1 MNRHR
6 PAAALAAS
14 SFLLLAAGVA
24 AAAAPA
30 AAPAAMDDAARM
42 NYALGY
48 QLGRDLAGTE
58 LRMDALGQGLQ
69 DGRSGAAP
77 RLTPA
82 ELEAALVALQANVSA
97 QRAKAQAEQ
106 MDKAAAAGT
115 AYLAA
120 NGKKAGVVTTQ
131 SGLQYRIVTPG
142 SGPQPKA
149 GDTVTVHYR
158 GTLVDG
164 TEFDSSYGGN
174 PVSFPLRGLIPAWQ
188 LAIPQAGV
196 GDTIEIAVPSDLG
209 YGPKGAGPIPGGAT
223 LLFKIELLG
232 IEG

>member
-1 MNRHR
+1 MQVKFPALIGVLAVACAVTAVAQTRAPDRSQDAAWMN
-6 PAAALAAS
+6 AQQVALASRQAKDGWGY
-14 SFLLLAAGVA
+14 LPGGVLW
-24 AAAAPA
+24 
-30 AAPAAMDDAARM
+30 R
-42 NYALGY
+42 
-48 QLGRDLAGTE
+48 R
-58 LRMDALGQGLQ
+58 
-69 DGRSGAAP
+69 
-77 RLTPA
+77 
-82 ELEAALVALQANVSA
+82 V
-97 QRAKAQAEQ
+97 
-106 MDKAAAAGT
+106 
-115 AYLAA
+115 
-120 NGKKAGVVTTQ
+120 
-131 SGLQYRIVTPG
+131 
-142 SGPQPKA
+142 A
-149 GDTVTVHYR
+149 GDGTGQHPTINDTVKVHYS